1 MRDAGRLIGGLVIA
15 TAVLVG
21 PLWFGWARGE
31 KPATLPKATAGETCV
46 EPVEA
51 IRKNHPA
58 LLATW
63 RERVVRQGDRVHE
76 KADGRAVR
84 ISLTDTCVGCHGDA
98 TRFCDS
104 CHAQAGVTL
113 SCWQCHA
120 KQKNQP

>member
-1 MRDAGRLIGGLVIA
+1 MRDAGKVVGGLVIVA
-15 TAVLVG
+15 AVLAG

-31 KPATLPKATAGETCV
+31 KLATLPKVTVDESCV
-46 EPVEA
+46 EPTPT

-58 LLATW
+58 LLTSW

-84 ISLTDTCVGCHGDA
+84 ISLTETCLGCHGNA

-120 KQKNQP
+120 AEARR

>member
-1 MRDAGRLIGGLVIA
+1 MRDAGRLVGVLVIVA
-15 TAVLVG
+15 AVLAG
-21 PLWFGWARGE
+21 PLWFGWAHGE

-46 EPVEA
+46 EPVET

-58 LLATW
+58 LLASW

-84 ISLTDTCVGCHGDA
+84 ISLTDTCVGCHGSA
-98 TRFCDS
+98 TQFCDS

-120 KQKNQP
+120 KQSN